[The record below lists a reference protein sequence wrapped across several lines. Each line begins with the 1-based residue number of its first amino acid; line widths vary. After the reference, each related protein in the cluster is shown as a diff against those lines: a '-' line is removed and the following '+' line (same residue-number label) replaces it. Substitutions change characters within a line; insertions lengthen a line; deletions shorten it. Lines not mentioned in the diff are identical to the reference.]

1 MVYDFVGAPAMKFCF
16 LKLFLLILFSLFSVY
31 IILSLINKIYSRQ
44 GREIQILNCFT
55 NNLPKVFIDGEI
67 WYKQFSF
74 YYFLLTFLLKYFFN
88 IV

>member
-1 MVYDFVGAPAMKFCF
+1 MVYDFVGALVMKFCF

-67 WYKQFSF
+67 WYNN
-74 YYFLLTFLLKYFFN
+74 FLSLFFIN
-88 IV
+88 IFIKIFF